1 MSSLLVIGGDKLG
14 TIPVRLKD
22 IGFQEIVHINGRKVK
37 MIKKEIPDN
46 IDLILILTD
55 FINHNLAKK
64 IKDKAA
70 KKEVPICYS
79 KRSWCS
85 IYKSLSNC
93 EVACA
98 QCPLLQNS

>member
-22 IGFQEIVHINGRKVK
+22 LGFQEIVHIDGRKVK
-37 MIKKEIPDN
+37 MIKKEIPEN
-46 IDLILILTD
+46 VDLILILTD

-70 KKEVPICYS
+70 KKSVPICYA
-79 KRSWCS
+79 KRSWCA
-85 IYKSLSNC
+85 IYQSLSNC
-93 EVACA
+93 EHACA
-98 QCPLLQNS
+98 HCPMLKNS